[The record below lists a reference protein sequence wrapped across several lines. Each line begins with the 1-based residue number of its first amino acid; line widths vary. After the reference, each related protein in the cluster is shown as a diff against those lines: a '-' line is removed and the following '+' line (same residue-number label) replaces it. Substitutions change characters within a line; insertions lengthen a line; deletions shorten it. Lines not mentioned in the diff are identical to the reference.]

1 MSDKVFQSYGIKKNV
16 EEQINAIKIL
26 ASQGYTIIDLEGH
39 FVNKWNINDLKKPN
53 INYKH
58 TPKLKQH

>member
-39 FVNKWNINDLKKPN
+39 FVNKWNINDLQKPN